1 MHYSNCIGWRCMSS
15 TMCCLF
21 EKARKLKV
29 GDLSAASVVRTNG
42 VEVLKAT
49 CVSGPWKKANTCG
62 RWAAVC
68 SIKSTEW
75 ERKCNEMEGEAIA
88 VLDTQHAARRKGRLG
103 RGPSCQLWHH
113 KAPAPHINDKP
124 IICAS
129 LFCTRIWTDVC
140 QQQQQPHYS
149 MRPEQIIVLCKPPV
163 NFYTI
168 C

>member
-1 MHYSNCIGWRCMSS
+1 MHEQHHVLFVWESAKIGARFICCVWRSHKWSWSAESNRLLWAWRRQIP
-15 TMCCLF
+15 
-21 EKARKLKV
+21 A
-29 GDLSAASVVRTNG
+29 GG
-42 VEVLKAT
+42 
-49 CVSGPWKKANTCG
+49 G
-62 RWAAVC
+62 RRVC
-68 SIKSTEW
+68 SIKSTERER

-113 KAPAPHINDKP
+113 KASAPHINDKP

-149 MRPEQIIVLCKPPV
+149 MRPEQIIVLCKPQV
-163 NFYTI
+163 NFYTV